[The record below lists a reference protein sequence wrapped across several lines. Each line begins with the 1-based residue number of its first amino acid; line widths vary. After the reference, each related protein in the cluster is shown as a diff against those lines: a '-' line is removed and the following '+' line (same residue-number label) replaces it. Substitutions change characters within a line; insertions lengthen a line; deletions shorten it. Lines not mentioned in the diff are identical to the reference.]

1 MTSVSLSRRP
11 LRHSLRYIGMAA
23 MLASSLW
30 LVACGGGGGGGG
42 NGTTTVR
49 ALNLTSDLP
58 SIDIFTGDTKQFS
71 ALTTDTLAPNASF
84 EANTYTVNVKRAGD
98 AATLLTGPYS
108 LSKDQN
114 YTMIVWGRE
123 TALRVSTLPEN
134 ETAEISAN
142 NAKVRVFNATIDSG
156 TLDVYI
162 TPTAIDIAETT
173 PTQAAVTAGS
183 LAGFRDIGAGTYRL
197 RVTGTGDPADVRL
210 DVPAVTIPDKQY
222 STLVLTATGSGGV
235 LLNGTL
241 IAQQGAKTSI
251 KNTKARVRLAASVA
265 NAGLVSASIA
275 GNSVFTNFRSP
286 RVSTTYSLVDSGSAE
301 LTVRV
306 NGNIVNTG
314 PRTFAAG
321 TDYTLLA
328 YGTAAAGQVALFVD
342 DNRVPGAATRAKV
355 RLINGIA
362 SSDPLTLAL
371 DFATFIAT
379 NDVAAGTASAY
390 ALPNIGGSARIEIT
404 SQLVNNPLYTISQA
418 NTTLNLLAG
427 QGVYT
432 VFMLDGLTTPS
443 GRFVKDR

>member
-1 MTSVSLSRRP
+1 MTSVSLLRP
-11 LRHSLRYIGMAA
+11 FLRSSLRHLGLAA
-23 MLASSLW
+23 MVASSLW
-30 LVACGGGGGGGG
+30 LASCGGSSGGG

-49 ALNLTSDLP
+49 AVNLTSDLP

-71 ALTTDTLAPNASF
+71 ALASDALAPTTSF

-98 AATLLTGPYS
+98 AATLLTGSYS

-114 YTMIVWGRE
+114 YTIVVWGRE
-123 TALRVSTLPEN
+123 TALRVSTLPES
-134 ETAEISAN
+134 ETAEITAG

-156 TLDVYI
+156 TLDVYL
-162 TPTAIDIAETT
+162 TSASADIAETT

-183 LAGFRDIGAGTYRL
+183 LAGFRDISAGTYRL

-210 DVPAVTIPDKQY
+210 DVPAVTLSDKQY

-241 IAQQGAKTSI
+241 IVQQGAKTSI

-265 NAGLVSASIA
+265 NSGVVSASIGA
-275 GNSVFTNFRSP
+275 NTVFTNFRSP
-286 RVSTTYSLVDSGSAE
+286 RVSTTYSLVDSGTSD

-306 NGNIVNTG
+306 NGNIVNSG
-314 PRTFAAG
+314 PRSFVAG

-328 YGTAAAGQVALFVD
+328 YGTAAAGQVALFTD
-342 DNRVPGAATRAKV
+342 DNRVPGAPTRAKL
-355 RLINGIA
+355 RLINGLA
-362 SSDPLTLAL
+362 GSDPLTLAL

-390 ALPNIGGSARIEIT
+390 ALPNIAGSARIEIT
-404 SQLVNNPLYTISQA
+404 SQLANSPLFTISQA
-418 NTTLNLLAG
+418 NTTINLLAG

-432 VFMLDGLTTPS
+432 VFMLDGATTPT

>member
-1 MTSVSLSRRP
+1 MTSVSLSRHS
-11 LRHSLRYIGMAA
+11 LRHSMRRIGMGA
-23 MLASSLW
+23 MLLSSLW
-30 LVACGGGGGGGG
+30 LVACGGGGSGGG

-58 SIDIFTGDTKQFS
+58 SIDVFTGDTKQFS
-71 ALTTDTLAPNASF
+71 ALTTDTLAPSTSF

-98 AATLLTGPYS
+98 ASTLLTGSYS

-114 YTMIVWGRE
+114 YTVIVWGRE
-123 TALRVSTLPEN
+123 TALRLSTLPES
-134 ETAEISAN
+134 ETAEITAGNS
-142 NAKVRVFNATIDSG
+142 KVRVFNATIDSG
-156 TLDVYI
+156 TLDVYL
-162 TPTAIDIAETT
+162 TSATADIAETT
-173 PTQAAVTAGS
+173 PTQATVTAGS
-183 LAGFRDIGAGTYRL
+183 LAGFRDISAGTYRL

-210 DVPAVTIPDKQY
+210 DVPAVTLTDKQY
-222 STLVLTATGSGGV
+222 QTLVLTATGSGGV

-241 IAQQGAKTSI
+241 VVQQGAKTSI
-251 KNTKARVRLAASVA
+251 KNTKARVRMAASVA
-265 NAGLVSASIA
+265 NAGIVSASIA
-275 GNSVFTNFRSP
+275 GNAVFSNFRSP
-286 RVSTTYSLVDSGSAE
+286 RVSTTYSLVDSGTTD

-306 NGNIVNTG
+306 NGNIVNAG
-314 PRTFAAG
+314 PRSFAAG

-328 YGTAAAGQVALFVD
+328 YGTATAGQVALFVD
-342 DNRVPGAATRAKV
+342 DNRVPGTATRAKL
-355 RLINGIA
+355 RLVNGIA

-379 NDVAAGTASAY
+379 NDVVAGTASAY
-390 ALPNIGGSARIEIT
+390 ALPNIAGSARIEIT

-432 VFMLDGLTTPS
+432 VFMLDGATTPS